1 METDIRM
8 RLIPVRTPIT
18 TITLLKTF
26 ERFSKSPLH
35 IAISRI
41 PTVAAP
47 SNAKRLKYA
56 TTFVAKL
63 VFPISST
70 PKQRDT

>member
-18 TITLLKTF
+18 AITLLNTF
-26 ERFSKSPLH
+26 EHFSKFPLH
-35 IAISRI
+35 IAISRV

-47 SNAKRLKYA
+47 NNAKRLKYA
-56 TTFVAKL
+56 ITFVAKL

-70 PKQRDT
+70 PKQRET